1 MAHSLVGTERL
12 LATPACA
19 AVAEGDEAGL
29 VRAAQER
36 PEAFAA
42 LYERHVD
49 RIYRYLELRVGSPD
63 AADLTQQ
70 VFLKALASL
79 PRYTGRGLPFA
90 AWLFRI
96 ARNAATDHHRSSR
109 RTPDE
114 LLPDVVQ
121 IASLSPE
128 QSALRMEML
137 TRLRFLLRDLSAE
150 KRELLAMRFGAGL
163 TSREIGAVLGKNEA
177 AVKKQLT
184 RVLQSIKE
192 KYLEP

>member
-1 MAHSLVGTERL
+1 VHSVAGAGRFEASAPL
-12 LATPACA
+12 PAEA
-19 AVAEGDEAGL
+19 DEAGL
-29 VRAAQER
+29 VRASQER
-36 PEAFAA
+36 PEAFAT

-70 VFLKALASL
+70 VFLKAFASL

-96 ARNAATDHHRSSR
+96 ARNVATDHHRSSR
-109 RTPDE
+109 RNPDE
-114 LLPDVVQ
+114 LMPEVVQ
-121 IASLSPE
+121 IESSSPE
-128 QSALRMEML
+128 ESALRTEML
-137 TRLRFLLRDLSAE
+137 GRLRSLLRELSVE

-163 TSREIGAVLGKNEA
+163 SSREIGAVLGKSEA

-184 RVLQSIKE
+184 RILQSVKE
-192 KYLEP
+192 KYLEL

>member
-1 MAHSLVGTERL
+1 VHSVAGADGFRASAQE
-12 LATPACA
+12 PAEA
-19 AVAEGDEAGL
+19 DEAGL
-29 VRAAQER
+29 VRAAQDR
-36 PEAFAA
+36 PEAFAV

-49 RIYRYLELRVGSPD
+49 RIHRYLELRVGAPD

-70 VFLKALASL
+70 VFLKAFASL
-79 PRYTGRGLPFA
+79 HRYTGRGLPFS

-96 ARNAATDHHRSSR
+96 ARNLAMDHHRSSH

-121 IASLSPE
+121 IESSSPE
-128 QSALRMEML
+128 ESALQMEML
-137 TRLRFLLRDLSAE
+137 GRLRSLLHDLSAE

-163 TSREIGAVLGKNEA
+163 TSREIGAVLGKSEA

-184 RVLQSIKE
+184 RILQRIKE

>member
-1 MAHSLVGTERL
+1 VHSVAGAGRFEASGPL
-12 LATPACA
+12 PAEA
-19 AVAEGDEAGL
+19 DEAGL
-29 VRAAQER
+29 VRASQER

-49 RIYRYLELRVGSPD
+49 RIYRYLELRVGSHD

-70 VFLKALASL
+70 VFLKAFASL

-96 ARNAATDHHRSSR
+96 ARNVATDHHRSSR
-109 RTPDE
+109 RTPDA

-121 IASLSPE
+121 IESLSPE
-128 QSALRMEML
+128 QSALRVEML
-137 TRLRFLLRDLSAE
+137 GRLRSLLRELSVE

-163 TSREIGAVLGKNEA
+163 SSREIGAVLGKSEA

-184 RVLQSIKE
+184 RILQSVKE
-192 KYLEP
+192 KYLEL